1 MLRALRACGAVRAA
15 RRAVIMA
22 GCDAGATRTQV
33 ASELLPA
40 ATHTAPNS
48 PSASRFSRGSAVPPG
63 AALADALLSAER
75 GLAAT
80 HIGVTSPCVADS
92 GSPAAPGP
100 RTPPSE
106 GDPAEEEEGSS
117 GGSARGVLAR
127 HSSGDSD
134 ASETSPEL
142 QLPGSASKA

>member
-1 MLRALRACGAVRAA
+1 MRA
-15 RRAVIMA
+15 
-22 GCDAGATRTQV
+22 QV

-80 HIGVTSPCVADS
+80 HIGAASPCVADS
-92 GSPAAPGP
+92 GSPSAPGP

-106 GDPAEEEEGSS
+106 GDPAEEEGSS

-127 HSSGDSD
+127 HSSGGSEG
-134 ASETSPEL
+134 SETSPEL